1 MPDTGPEDASESTAS
16 LERTPAGAAAPDRDT
31 EAARLRFDL
40 AIDAAGIGGFDYDLT
55 TGRLTWDDRL
65 IELFGYR
72 PDEFEGTI
80 EAFFARLHPDDVAR
94 KALGSEATG
103 CWQRVSTT
111 RMQRSKMT
119 DPGSATACCTGRR
132 TCKIR

>member
-1 MPDTGPEDASESTAS
+1 MPDTSPEDASESTVS
-16 LERTPAGAAAPDRDT
+16 LERTPAGAAGPDRDT

-94 KALGSEATG
+94 TAGALQAVIDECGTLDVEY
-103 CWQRVSTT
+103 RVVLPSGET
-111 RMQRSKMT
+111 RWVQ
-119 DPGSATACCTGRR
+119 GRGWSDLKP
-132 TCKIR
+132 C